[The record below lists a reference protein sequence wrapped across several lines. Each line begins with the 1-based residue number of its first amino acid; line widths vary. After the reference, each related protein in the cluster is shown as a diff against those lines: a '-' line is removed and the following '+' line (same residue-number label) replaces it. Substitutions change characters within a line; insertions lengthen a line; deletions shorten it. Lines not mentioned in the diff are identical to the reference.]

1 MNSQG
6 AGHGHAH
13 SSTMFGRYC
22 LLERLGQG
30 GMAEVFKAK
39 SFGVEGFEKILVIKR
54 ILPELSRS
62 KEFVDMFIHEAKLAV
77 RLSHANIVQV
87 FDLGIAPMAGA
98 IASPASVPASVP
110 PSSRPGQ
117 GHALAAAD
125 SPAGAYFMAMEFVH
139 GFDLATLL
147 ARCRRQ
153 QMALPIDMC
162 AYMAAEIAKGLD
174 HAHRRR
180 DEEMRPLGIVHRD
193 VSPQNVLISLE
204 GEVKVTDFG
213 IAKARG
219 VVGDGSYSQ
228 EDTRMRKLQGKFGY
242 MSPEQARGENVDARS
257 DLFSLGV
264 VLYECVTGVNP
275 FSAPTTFETLRRVQ
289 AGEYPPL
296 ELLRTDAPPELIAI
310 LNTSLAK
317 DPGDRYPDAGRMYEA
332 LLAFLY
338 AQQSRYGAHD
348 LAEFVARFRTDDTG
362 SHSAISGRL
371 LEVPSMEGPV
381 VSTGDRTPVEV
392 PQRSSV
398 SITPPL
404 ETGVR
409 IVGAGEIGERREVTA
424 LVIEFPQRDSR
435 EQADRAITIVKRYG
449 GRIVRHEPEHLAVLF
464 GLDDPDGRDTEVAT
478 RCALVALRAMGALA
492 GDPLAPSAGLHVGRI
507 HVTMRKLEDGEEL
520 AQATEDERFTS
531 LLTTAREFARTRPGR
546 AALSPLVTRQV
557 KGLFG
562 LEPLNDGDGPRMG
575 LSGFVVKDVRG
586 TAETFGRFVGRKGAL
601 RFLGESLALA
611 TKRRARLVTLR
622 GDHGVGKTRL
632 LYEVERRLRKGG
644 YNVAFYM
651 ATCPPRGR
659 ELPLSGIACML
670 QVLCGL
676 SEAEPA
682 ERVLSVQPRLRALGL
697 HDTDVVT
704 ILNVLGAGLP
714 TSGANA
720 KNSLKQAF
728 SRMLARLCEDK
739 PYTLAWDAAHA
750 MDQDSFDVLDA
761 AVTKL
766 SRSRLLL
773 IFTCRAGFSH
783 ALEKRAEHAALELTD
798 LTADDAA
805 KLIAARLGIDEV
817 PDELVRFVRE
827 RAGGHP
833 LFIEEILK
841 ALADAQAVSVVNRK
855 IETMRL
861 VGQDLALPKTLR
873 GLVASRVARLP
884 SAEKTVLQAAAV
896 LGDRVDVTV
905 LGEMLGE
912 PLSALEYA
920 LGELD
925 RRELM
930 THVGAAELRF
940 MSPILREV
948 VLDAL
953 PPEAVRKMHAVA
965 ARALEHVQ
973 GDHVW
978 EQSARV
984 AAHYYE
990 AGKSG
995 LAAGYFAKSADLR
1008 LAARQLEAA
1017 VRDYARAI
1025 ALADVEAHPAE
1036 ELVGW
1041 LRGLA
1046 QAARMV
1052 RACPDAVELCARVI
1066 ERADA
1071 AGELAHRVQA
1081 RVHAG
1086 TMLTSLHNFETARAH
1101 FAGAERLVEGNEE
1114 LAKSILLAYADMATR
1129 QGDFKRVLAM
1139 VERLE
1144 RLVSAHGDK
1153 AEEHRVLLYRAQAH
1167 AGLGDRRGALL
1178 ALARAEQL
1186 SADDAAATCERQK
1199 VRSLIDYFTRDFRGA
1214 ALAAEMATDM
1224 ARSLGLTY
1232 EVATNLHNLGDF
1244 LIRLDDLPR
1253 AYGAF
1258 RQSLELCAEG
1268 GFARL
1273 GSQNRMFLAF
1283 LDGING
1289 DVVAEEHLR
1298 QGIAYAES
1306 NDYTWDAVNGR
1317 ALLGQ
1322 LLQRRGQSALAR
1334 LELERARELARKIG
1348 NRLLADDCDTAL
1360 RSLAS

>member
-1 MNSQG
+1 MN
-6 AGHGHAH
+6 
-13 SSTMFGRYC
+13 TTFGRYR

-39 SFGVEGFEKILVIKR
+39 SFGVEGFEKVLVIKR
-54 ILPELSRS
+54 ILPELARS
-62 KEFVDMFIHEAKLAV
+62 QEFVDMFIHEAKLAV

-87 FDLGIAPMAGA
+87 FDLGIAPLP
-98 IASPASVPASVP
+98 SSSP
-110 PSSRPGQ
+110 PSSRPSSDG
-117 GHALAAAD
+117 GAAAE
-125 SPAGAYFMAMEFVH
+125 PASARDREREPAVGAYFMAMEFVH

-153 QMALPIDMC
+153 QIALPIDMC

-180 DEEMRPLGIVHRD
+180 DEDMRPLGIVHRD

-213 IAKARG
+213 IAKARIA
-219 VVGDGSYSQ
+219 VGANLE

-289 AGEYPPL
+289 AGEYPPV
-296 ELLRTDAPPELIAI
+296 ELLRSDAPAELIAI
-310 LNTSLAK
+310 LNTALAK
-317 DPGDRYPDAGRMYEA
+317 DPADRFADAGRMYEA

-348 LAEFVARFRTDDTG
+348 LSEFFARFRSEDSGATPVF
-362 SHSAISGRL
+362 SGRI
-371 LEVPSMEGPV
+371 LEGAGSEAAMA
-381 VSTGDRTPVEV
+381 SDQTPVEV
-392 PQRSSV
+392 PHRSSV
-398 SITPPL
+398 SITPPV

-409 IVGAGEIGERREVTA
+409 IVGSGDVGERREVTA
-424 LVIEFPQRDSR
+424 LVIEFPQRDSH
-435 EQADRAITIVKRYG
+435 EQADRAITVVKRYG
-449 GRIVRHEPEHLAVLF
+449 GRIVRQTPEHLAALF
-464 GLDDPDGRDTEVAT
+464 GLDEPDGRDTEVAT
-478 RCALVALRAMGALA
+478 RCALVALRAMGARP
-492 GDPLAPSAGLHVGRI
+492 GDALAPSAGVHAARI
-507 HVTMRKLEDGEEL
+507 HVTVRKAGEHGGEET
-520 AQATEDERFTS
+520 AEIREDERLVT

-546 AALSPLVTRQV
+546 AALSSAATRQV
-557 KGLFG
+557 KGFFG
-562 LEPLNDGDGPRMG
+562 LDPLLDDDDGPRRG
-575 LSGFVVKDVRG
+575 LSGFVVKEVRG

-611 TKRRARLVTLR
+611 TRRRARIVTLR

-659 ELPLSGIACML
+659 DIPLSGIACML

-676 SEAEPA
+676 SEADPP

-697 HDTDVVT
+697 SEPEVVT
-704 ILNVLGAGLP
+704 LLNTLGASLP
-714 TSGANA
+714 TLGANA
-720 KNSLKQAF
+720 KNSLKQAL

-739 PYTLAWDAAHA
+739 PYALAWDSAHT

-761 AVTKL
+761 AVGKL
-766 SRSRLLL
+766 ARSRLVLL
-773 IFTCRAGFSH
+773 FAARAGFSH
-783 ALEKRAEHAALELTD
+783 SLEKRPEHAALELTD
-798 LTADDAA
+798 LTAEDAS
-805 KLIAARLGIDEV
+805 KLVATRLGIDVV
-817 PDELVRFVRE
+817 PDELARFVRD

-833 LFIEEILK
+833 LFIEELLK
-841 ALADAQAVSVVNRK
+841 ALLDGQAVSVVDRK
-855 IETMRL
+855 VTAMRL

-884 SAEKTVLQAAAV
+884 AAEKTVLQAAAI

-905 LGEMLGE
+905 LSEMLEE
-912 PLSALEYA
+912 PVSVLEGALA
-920 LGELD
+920 ELD

-930 THVGAAELRF
+930 VHVGAAELRF
-940 MSPILREV
+940 VSPILREV

-953 PPEAVRKMHAVA
+953 PPEVVRNMHAVA

-973 GDHVW
+973 GDQIW

-984 AAHYYE
+984 ASHYYE

-1025 ALADVEAHPAE
+1025 ALADLAAHEPE
-1036 ELVGW
+1036 ELVRW
-1041 LRGLA
+1041 LGGLA

-1052 RACPDAVELCARVI
+1052 RSCPEAGDLCARVVG
-1066 ERADA
+1066 RVDNDA
-1071 AGELAHRVQA
+1071 NLAHRVQA

-1086 TMLTSLHNFETARAH
+1086 TMLTSLHDFESARMH
-1101 FAGAERLVEGNEE
+1101 FADAERLVENDEA
-1114 LAKSILLAYADMATR
+1114 LAKAVLLAYADMATR
-1129 QGDFKRVLAM
+1129 QGDFKRVVSMLER
-1139 VERLE
+1139 VERIVTGE
-1144 RLVSAHGDK
+1144 GDK

-1167 AGLGDRRGALL
+1167 AGLGDRRSALSV
-1178 ALARAEQL
+1178 LARAEQV
-1186 SADDAAATCERQK
+1186 SWDDAAATCERQK
-1199 VRSLIDYFTRDFRGA
+1199 VRALIDYFTRDFRGA
-1214 ALAAEMATDM
+1214 AAGAETAIDM

-1232 EVATNLHNLGDF
+1232 EVAANLHNLGDF
-1244 LIRLDDLPR
+1244 LVRLDDLPR

-1258 RQSLELCAEG
+1258 RQSLELCVEG
-1268 GFARL
+1268 SFARL
-1273 GSQNRMFLAF
+1273 ASQNRMFLAF

-1289 DVVAEEHLR
+1289 DTSAEDQLR

-1317 ALLGQ
+1317 TLLGQ
-1322 LLQRRGQSALAR
+1322 LLQRSGHSSRAR
-1334 LELERARELARKIG
+1334 IELEKARTLARKVG
-1348 NRLLADDCDTAL
+1348 NRLLADDCETAL